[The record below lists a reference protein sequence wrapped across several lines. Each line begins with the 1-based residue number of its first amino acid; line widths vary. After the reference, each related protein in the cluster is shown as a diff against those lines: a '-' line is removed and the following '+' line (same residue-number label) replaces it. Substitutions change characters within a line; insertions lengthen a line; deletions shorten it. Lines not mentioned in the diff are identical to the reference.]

1 LAGFF
6 RLFFRLFFYKI
17 LVKIYFQV
25 FRFKK
30 NNLQEKT
37 SSQFIRKNQV
47 FIFILI
53 FAIIF
58 IISNLNSKNKTSAA
72 ENYIPKTV
80 LASLVAND
88 FSLAPYEEL
97 IEESYTPDTLK
108 VAGKEKYL
116 DSFSTIDKQTVTNTN
131 TDGDDY
137 APLVVVSED
146 GMGVKPM
153 TIGSSP
159 TGENVIPQRDKIVY
173 YTVQKGDT
181 ISTIARSFDITIN
194 TILWSNNLSAYSL
207 IRPGD
212 SLTILPYS
220 GVIHTVKSGDTIS
233 RIAKLYGVEDEKILS
248 SNNIGGTLKI
258 GDKIIVPG
266 GSKLATAVTIAK
278 TANTTGLSIIRNL
291 VKSPAVTPV
300 AGSKMVWPTVGHRIT
315 QYFSWRHN
323 GVDIANKV
331 GTPLYA
337 ADSGTVEIAASGWNG
352 GYGNTIVINHG
363 GGKKT
368 RYGHLSKL
376 YVKVGDKVDE
386 GENIGLMGSTGNST
400 GPHLHFEVLIN
411 GTRYNPLN
419 YIK

>member
-1 LAGFF
+1 
-6 RLFFRLFFYKI
+6 
-17 LVKIYFQV
+17 V
-25 FRFKK
+25 
-30 NNLQEKT
+30 
-37 SSQFIRKNQV
+37 
-47 FIFILI
+47 
-53 FAIIF
+53 F
-58 IISNLNSKNKTSAA
+58 IISNLNKNKTSAA
-72 ENYIPKTV
+72 GNFIPRTV
-80 LASLVAND
+80 MSNLVTKE
-88 FSLAPYEEL
+88 FSYNVQDGEL
-97 IEESYTPDTLK
+97 IEEFYTPDTLK
-108 VAGKEKYL
+108 AAGKEKYL
-116 DSFSTIDKQTVTNTN
+116 DSFSMVDKQTVLSTNTSEE
-131 TDGDDY
+131 DY
-137 APLVVVSED
+137 APLVIVSED
-146 GMGVKPM
+146 GMAVKPM
-153 TIGSSP
+153 MIGSNPAS
-159 TGENVIPQRDKIVY
+159 ESVASQRDKIVY
-173 YTVQKGDT
+173 YTVQKGDVV
-181 ISTIARSFDITIN
+181 STIARNFDITVN
-194 TILWSNNLSAYSL
+194 TILWANNLSAYSL

-233 RIAKLYGVEDEKILS
+233 RISQLYGVEDEKILS
-248 SNNIGGTLKI
+248 SNNIGGILKI

-291 VKSPAVTPV
+291 VKAPASTAA
-300 AGSKMVWPTVGHRIT
+300 AGAKMVWPTVGHRIT

-331 GTPLYA
+331 GTPIYA
-337 ADSGTVEIAASGWNG
+337 ADAGTVEIAANGWSG

-376 YVKVGDKVDE
+376 YVRVGNKVEK

-400 GPHLHFEVLIN
+400 GSHLHFEVVIN

>member
-1 LAGFF
+1 
-6 RLFFRLFFYKI
+6 
-17 LVKIYFQV
+17 
-25 FRFKK
+25 
-30 NNLQEKT
+30 
-37 SSQFIRKNQV
+37 
-47 FIFILI
+47 
-53 FAIIF
+53 
-58 IISNLNSKNKTSAA
+58 
-72 ENYIPKTV
+72 
-80 LASLVAND
+80 VAND

-97 IEESYTPDTLK
+97 IEEFYTPDTLK

-116 DSFSTIDKQTVTNTN
+116 DSFSTVDKQKVSSTSPDEDN
-131 TDGDDY
+131 Y

-146 GMGVKPM
+146 GMAVKPT

-159 TGENVIPQRDKIVY
+159 TSEGVAPQRDKIVY

-181 ISTIARSFDITIN
+181 ISTIARNFDITIN

-220 GVIHTVKSGDTIS
+220 GVVHTVKSGDTIS
-233 RIAKLYGVEDEKILS
+233 RISKLYGVEDEKILS
-248 SNNIGGTLKI
+248 SNNIGGVLKI

-266 GSKLATAVTIAK
+266 GSKLTTAVATTK
-278 TANTTGLSIIRNL
+278 TSNTTGLSIIRNL
-291 VKSPAVTPV
+291 VKSPAVSAA
-300 AGSKMVWPTVGHRIT
+300 AGAKMVWPTVGHRIS

-337 ADSGTVEIAASGWNG
+337 ADSGTVEIAATGWNG

-386 GENIGLMGSTGNST
+386 GENIGSMGSTGNST
-400 GPHLHFEVLIN
+400 GSHLHFEVIIN